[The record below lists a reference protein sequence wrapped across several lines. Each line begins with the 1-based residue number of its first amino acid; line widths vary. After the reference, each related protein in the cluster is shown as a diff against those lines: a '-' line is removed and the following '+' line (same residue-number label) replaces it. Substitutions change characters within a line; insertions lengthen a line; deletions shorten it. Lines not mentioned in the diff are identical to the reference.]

1 MKSKGVLRLWLH
13 VGITWRAFPR
23 DSNWSGM
30 WSENWD
36 LKKKKK
42 TPNDSNLQTRL
53 RYISR
58 GDWTP
63 SCPLQ
68 FCSFTTINQCYQYI
82 QLLPFIL
89 CSNTFFFSLLIVSYV
104 SNHYDPSDNDDCHTG
119 SSSETTGLIFCIGVF
134 CILLTFPI
142 LLGIL

>member
-36 LKKKKK
+36 LKKKKPQMTLTYK
-42 TPNDSNLQTRL
+42 LGWDTLVEEIEPPAVPFSSAHL
-53 RYISR
+53 
-58 GDWTP
+58 
-63 SCPLQ
+63 
-68 FCSFTTINQCYQYI
+68 FTTINQCYQYI

-104 SNHYDPSDNDDCHTG
+104 SNHYDPSDNDNCHTG